1 MSFVGMLYIYMPHFA
16 VQPLVYPIVTSVQ
29 VVAL

>member
-16 VQPLVYPIVTSVQ
+16 VQPLVYPVVTSVQ
-29 VVAL
+29 DVAL